1 MTKTQF
7 YMARRGP
14 TVSAEGFPQRWIEHF
29 ALFKTFGGVQPETTP
44 FTSGRYLLV
53 DHQLS
58 DGRVDTKPFDA
69 VCIMTVEDVALLG
82 ASRSNTE
89 MIRALKA
96 DEEVVFG
103 GNIDPATCL
112 GERHTL
118 VEGKRRGHAVILL
131 RQRRPELTPE
141 AFTKAW
147 LGHMQKLLAL
157 PAVAGRPRLTAH
169 TSVEQVRAA
178 EYAYD
183 GMTEIWLE
191 TPDDVKA
198 VIAAVVDKPQADA
211 EAAFVI
217 PARSRTMATKVL
229 PRS

>member
-14 TVSAEGFPQRWIEHF
+14 TVSAEGFPQRWCEHF
-29 ALFKTFGGVQPETTP
+29 ALYQTFDVQETVSP

-53 DHQLS
+53 DHALS
-58 DGRVDTKPFDA
+58 DAHVDTTPFDA
-69 VCIMTVEDVALLG
+69 VCIMTIDDLALLG
-82 ASRSNTE
+82 ASRRNE
-89 MIRALKA
+89 DMIRTMKA

-103 GNIDPATCL
+103 GDIDPATCL
-112 GERHTL
+112 GERRTL
-118 VEGKRRGHAVILL
+118 IEGKRRGHAVILL
-131 RQRRPELTPE
+131 RQRRPEMTPD
-141 AFTKAW
+141 AFNAAW
-147 LGHMQKLLAL
+147 LSHVEKLLAS

-169 TSVEQVRAA
+169 TAVEQVRSP

-198 VIAAVVDKPQADA
+198 VIGAVLDPALAEA
-211 EAAFVI
+211 EAAWVL

-229 PRS
+229 PRG

>member
-29 ALFKTFGGVQPETTP
+29 ELYKTFEAPTETP

-53 DHQLS
+53 DHGLS
-58 DGRVDTKPFDA
+58 DGRVEPFDA
-69 VCIMTVEDVALLG
+69 VCIMTLEDVARLG
-82 ASRSNTE
+82 SSRQNTE

-103 GNIDPATCL
+103 GNVDPATCL

-118 VEGKRRGHAVILL
+118 VEGKRRSHAVILL

-141 AFTKAW
+141 AFTRAW
-147 LGHMQKLLAL
+147 LDHMDKLLAL
-157 PAVAGRPRLTAH
+157 PAIAGRPRLTAH
-169 TSVEQVRAA
+169 TSVEQVRAP

-198 VIAAVVDKPQADA
+198 VIDTVQGEAQVQA

>member
-14 TVSAEGFPQRWIEHF
+14 TVSAEGFPQRWCEHF
-29 ALFKTFGGVQPETTP
+29 ALYKNFDAQETP

-53 DHQLS
+53 DHELS
-58 DGRVDTKPFDA
+58 DHHVDTTPFDA
-69 VCIMTVEDVALLG
+69 VCIMTLEDVALLG
-82 ASRSNTE
+82 ASRRNTE
-89 MIRALKA
+89 MIRVMKA

-118 VEGKRRGHAVILL
+118 IEGKRRGHAVILL
-131 RQRRPELTPE
+131 RQRRPELTPD
-141 AFTKAW
+141 AFNRAW
-147 LGHMQKLLAL
+147 LSHMDKLLAL
-157 PAVAGRPRLTAH
+157 PAVAGRPRLTAL
-169 TSVEQVRAA
+169 TSVEQVRSA

-191 TPDDVKA
+191 TKDDVKA
-198 VIAAVVDKPQADA
+198 IIDAVLDKPQVEA
-211 EAAFVI
+211 EAAWVI

>member
-14 TVSAEGFPQRWIEHF
+14 TVTAEGFPQRWIEHF
-29 ALFKTFGGVQPETTP
+29 ALYKNFDAVQETP

-53 DHQLS
+53 DHALS
-58 DGRVDTKPFDA
+58 DGRTDTTPFDA
-69 VCIMTVEDVALLG
+69 VCIMTLEEVGLLR
-82 ASRSNTE
+82 ASHQNSE
-89 MIRALKA
+89 MLRVMKA

-118 VEGKRRGHAVILL
+118 IEGKRRSHAVILL
-131 RQRRPELTPE
+131 RQRRPEMTAE
-141 AFTKAW
+141 AFTEAW
-147 LGHMQKLLAL
+147 LGHLDRLLAL

-169 TSVEQVRAA
+169 TAVEQVRSA

-191 TPDDVKA
+191 TAEDARA
-198 VIAAVVDKPQADA
+198 VIDAVLDGPQAEA
-211 EAAFVI
+211 EAAWVV
-217 PARSRTMATKVL
+217 PERSRTMATKVL
-229 PRS
+229 PRG

>member
-29 ALFKTFGGVQPETTP
+29 ALYKNFEAPTETP

-53 DHQLS
+53 DHELS
-58 DGRVDTKPFDA
+58 DGCVDTTPFDA
-69 VCIMTVEDVALLG
+69 VCIMTLEDVTLLG
-82 ASRSNTE
+82 KLRGNTE

-112 GERHTL
+112 GERRTL
-118 VEGKRRGHAVILL
+118 VEGKRRGHAAILL
-131 RQRRPELTPE
+131 RQRRPEVTPE
-141 AFTKAW
+141 AFTQAW
-147 LGHMQKLLAL
+147 LGHMDRLLAL
-157 PAVAGRPRLTAH
+157 PAIAGRLRLTAH
-169 TSVEQVRAA
+169 TAVETVRSA

-191 TPDDVKA
+191 SADDVKA
-198 VIAAVVDKPQADA
+198 VIDAVLDKSQVEA
-211 EAAFVI
+211 EAPFVL

-229 PRS
+229 PRG

>member
-14 TVSAEGFPQRWIEHF
+14 TVSVEGFPQRWCEHF
-29 ALFKTFGGVQPETTP
+29 ALYKTFDAPQAATP

-53 DHQLS
+53 DHALS
-58 DGRVDTKPFDA
+58 DARTDTAPFDA
-69 VCIMTVEDVALLG
+69 VCIMTIEDVSLIG
-82 ASRSNTE
+82 ASRRDE
-89 MIRALKA
+89 AMMRVMKA
-96 DEEVVFG
+96 DEAVVFG
-103 GNIDPATCL
+103 GDIDPAICL
-112 GERHTL
+112 GERRTL

-131 RQRRPELTPE
+131 RQRRPAVTPA
-141 AFTKAW
+141 AFEQAW
-147 LGHMQKLLAL
+147 LDHMQGLLAS
-157 PAVAGRPRLTAH
+157 PAVAGRPRLTTH
-169 TSVEQVRAA
+169 TSVEQVRSA

-198 VIAAVVDKPQADA
+198 VIGAVIDPHRAEA
-211 EAAFVI
+211 EAAWAI
-217 PARSRTMATKVL
+217 PARSRNMATKVL

>member
-14 TVSAEGFPQRWIEHF
+14 TVSAEGFPQRWCEHF
-29 ALFKTFGGVQPETTP
+29 ALYKNFDVQETP
-44 FTSGRYLLV
+44 YTSGRYLLV
-53 DHQLS
+53 DHELS
-58 DGRVDTKPFDA
+58 DHRVDTTPFDA
-69 VCIMTVEDVALLG
+69 VCIMTLEDVALLG
-82 ASRSNTE
+82 ASRRNTE
-89 MIRALKA
+89 MIRVMKA

-118 VEGKRRGHAVILL
+118 IEGKRRGHAVILL
-131 RQRRPELTPE
+131 RQRRPELTPD
-141 AFTKAW
+141 AFNRAW
-147 LGHMQKLLAL
+147 LSHMDKLLAL
-157 PAVAGRPRLTAH
+157 PAVAGRPRLTAL
-169 TSVEQVRAA
+169 TSVEQVRSA

-191 TPDDVKA
+191 TKDDVKA
-198 VIAAVVDKPQADA
+198 IIDAVLDKPQVEA
-211 EAAFVI
+211 EAAWVI

>member
-14 TVSAEGFPQRWIEHF
+14 TVSAEGFPQRWCEHF
-29 ALFKTFGGVQPETTP
+29 ALYKTFEAPTETP

-53 DHQLS
+53 DHELS
-58 DGRVDTKPFDA
+58 DGRVDTTPFDA
-69 VCIMTVEDVALLG
+69 VCIMTLEDVARLG
-82 ASRSNTE
+82 ASRQNTE

-112 GERHTL
+112 GERRTL

-131 RQRRPELTPE
+131 RQRRPEVTPE
-141 AFTKAW
+141 AFTQAW
-147 LGHMQKLLAL
+147 LDHMDRLLAL
-157 PAVAGRPRLTAH
+157 PAIAGRPRLTAH
-169 TSVEQVRAA
+169 TSVETVRSA

-191 TPDDVKA
+191 SPDDVKA
-198 VIAAVVDKPQADA
+198 VIDAVLDESQVEA
-211 EAAFVI
+211 EAAFVL

-229 PRS
+229 PRG

>member
-29 ALFKTFGGVQPETTP
+29 ELYKTFEAPTQTP

-53 DHQLS
+53 DHELS
-58 DGRVDTKPFDA
+58 DGRVEPFDA
-69 VCIMTVEDVALLG
+69 VCIMTLEDVARLG
-82 ASRSNTE
+82 SSRQNTE

-103 GNIDPATCL
+103 GNVDPATCL

-141 AFTKAW
+141 AFTRAW
-147 LGHMQKLLAL
+147 LGHMEKLLAL
-157 PAVAGRPRLTAH
+157 PAIAGRPRLTAH

-198 VIAAVVDKPQADA
+198 VIDAVQAEPQAQA

>member
-1 MTKTQF
+1 MAKTQF

-29 ALFKTFGGVQPETTP
+29 ALYKNFEAPQETP

-53 DHQLS
+53 DHALS
-58 DGRVDTKPFDA
+58 DGRVDTTPFDA
-69 VCIMTVEDVALLG
+69 VCIMTLDDVGRLR
-82 ASRSNTE
+82 ASHQNTE
-89 MIRALKA
+89 LLRVMKA

-112 GERHTL
+112 GERQT
-118 VEGKRRGHAVILL
+118 VIEGKRRGHAVILL
-131 RQRRPELTPE
+131 RQRRPELTAD
-141 AFTKAW
+141 AFNAAW
-147 LGHMQKLLAL
+147 LGHLQTLLGL

-169 TSVEQVRAA
+169 TAVEQVRSP

-191 TPDDVKA
+191 TPEDAK
-198 VIAAVVDKPQADA
+198 AVVDAVLGQAEA
-211 EAAFVI
+211 EAAWVV

>member
-29 ALFKTFGGVQPETTP
+29 ALYKNFDAVQETP

-58 DGRVDTKPFDA
+58 DGRVDTTPFDA
-69 VCIMTVEDVALLG
+69 VCIMTLEDVALLG
-82 ASRSNTE
+82 ASHGNTE
-89 MIRALKA
+89 MIRVMKA
-96 DEEVVFG
+96 DEEIVFG

-112 GERHTL
+112 GERRTL
-118 VEGKRRGHAVILL
+118 VEGKRRSHAVILL
-131 RQRRPELTPE
+131 RQRRPDVTPE
-141 AFTKAW
+141 AFNKAW
-147 LGHMQKLLAL
+147 LAHIDKLLAL
-157 PAVAGRPRLTAH
+157 PAIEGRPRLTAH
-169 TSVEQVRAA
+169 TAVEQVRSP

-191 TPDDVKA
+191 TAEDAK
-198 VIAAVVDKPQADA
+198 AVVDAVLGQSEA
-211 EAAFVI
+211 EAAFVV

-229 PRS
+229 PRG

>member
-14 TVSAEGFPQRWIEHF
+14 TVSAEAFPQRWCEHF
-29 ALFKTFGGVQPETTP
+29 ALYKTFNEVQEATP

-53 DHQLS
+53 DHELS
-58 DGRVDTKPFDA
+58 DRHVDTTPFDA
-69 VCIMTVEDVALLG
+69 VCIMTLEDVGLLG
-82 ASRSNTE
+82 ASRQNTE
-89 MIRALKA
+89 MIRTMKA

-118 VEGKRRGHAVILL
+118 IEGKRRGHAVILL
-131 RQRRPELTPE
+131 RQRRPEITQD
-141 AFTKAW
+141 AFTRAW
-147 LGHMQKLLAL
+147 LSHMEKLLAS

-169 TSVEQVRAA
+169 TAVEQVRAA

-191 TPDDVKA
+191 TPDDMRA
-198 VIAAVVDKPQADA
+198 VIDAVLDKSQAEA
-211 EAAFVI
+211 EAAWVI
-217 PARSRTMATKVL
+217 PLRSRTMATKVL

>member
-14 TVSAEGFPQRWIEHF
+14 TVSAEGFPQRWCEHF
-29 ALFKTFGGVQPETTP
+29 ALYKNFDVQETP

-53 DHQLS
+53 DHELS
-58 DGRVDTKPFDA
+58 DHRVDTTPFDA
-69 VCIMTVEDVALLG
+69 VCIMTLEDVALLG
-82 ASRSNTE
+82 ASRRNTE
-89 MIRALKA
+89 MIRVMKA

-118 VEGKRRGHAVILL
+118 IEGKRRGHAVILL
-131 RQRRPELTPE
+131 RQRRPELTPD
-141 AFTKAW
+141 AFNRAW
-147 LGHMQKLLAL
+147 LSHMDKLLAL

-169 TSVEQVRAA
+169 TSVEQVRSA

-191 TPDDVKA
+191 TKDDVKA
-198 VIAAVVDKPQADA
+198 IIDAVLDKPQVEA
-211 EAAFVI
+211 EAAWVI